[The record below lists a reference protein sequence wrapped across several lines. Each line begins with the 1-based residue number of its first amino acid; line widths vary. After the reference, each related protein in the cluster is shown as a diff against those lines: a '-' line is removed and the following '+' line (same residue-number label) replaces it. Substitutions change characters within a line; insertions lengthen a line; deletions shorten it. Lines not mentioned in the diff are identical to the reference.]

1 MLPLQATRGPCTCR
15 WRITVEME
23 VDKQRWRER
32 TRACDSDQQ
41 HALLGPGHGALVL
54 CRKLSSSTRG
64 AGMRNMVAGCACER
78 LGPTQLLLLRRAI
91 ACSGSEKPP
100 WVFAA
105 GFGVEAQHLFTLACR
120 GRTTLLWRKRSGRH
134 GNARTSARAASPP
147 RHLLSGCRLTSG
159 AGAQVTKLAQQVI

>member
-1 MLPLQATRGPCTCR
+1 MHSL
-15 WRITVEME
+15 
-23 VDKQRWRER
+23 
-32 TRACDSDQQ
+32 
-41 HALLGPGHGALVL
+41 ALAMAPWFYVGSF
-54 CRKLSSSTRG
+54 RTRG

-120 GRTTLLWRKRSGRH
+120 GRTTLVEKEWQ
-134 GNARTSARAASPP
+134 AW
-147 RHLLSGCRLTSG
+147 
-159 AGAQVTKLAQQVI
+159 